1 MTSTCAR
8 PYIPVCFLLV
18 PDANLCPFHHARWV
32 SKLQVGFARKFTK
45 TQENDLDVFDVT
57 EGNSIIDILFADA
70 RGPSFGNFAF
80 AESGLKL

>member
-1 MTSTCAR
+1 MCETK
-8 PYIPVCFLLV
+8 YIPVCFLLV
-18 PDANLCPFHHARWV
+18 PDAKRCPFQHTRWV